1 MPIPEVLN
9 VEKFKSHRELIRI
22 LYQVDGDFKNM
33 CDDYSM
39 SRFCIEKYKE
49 KLAQDLGVKKEYEK
63 LFAELEKEILRYI
76 KNNEI

>member
-9 VEKFKSHRELIRI
+9 AEKFESHKELIRI
-22 LYQVDGDFKNM
+22 LYLVDGDFKNM

-49 KLAQDLGVKKEYEK
+49 KVAQDVGVKKEYEN
-63 LFAELEKEILRYI
+63 LFDELEKEILIYI
-76 KNNEI
+76 KKNC